1 MPSPVTGVK
10 RARIIKKGDVNRD
23 DLAGVLKLVSSPSPS
38 RLTANA
44 TKDDKS
50 PTQLR
55 LFLPVQWTCQS
66 AL

>member
-1 MPSPVTGVK
+1 MQ

-23 DLAGVLKLVSSPSPS
+23 DLADVLKLVSS

-55 LFLPVQWTCQS
+55 LFLQPEWTCQS